1 MADIRLKVP
10 LQKLAEHVGRG
21 NPPDAFCKMSAPK
34 FLEGADIIR
43 AWGEIRLG
51 CPAPESA
58 SIVLFSGHRKIPIIR
73 FERILG
79 IYTQH
84 FYRMF

>member
-1 MADIRLKVP
+1 MSILGGAALESSPRLM
-10 LQKLAEHVGRG
+10 HFG
-21 NPPDAFCKMSAPK
+21 MSKSPK

-73 FERILG
+73 FERLLG

-84 FYRMF
+84 FYRMI